1 MKSPALTALLAAM
14 ISACAPAQPPGD
26 VPSASTPGAA
36 SPSGTAPLKV
46 AVSTGALAYCTR
58 AIGGDRVEVM
68 PLVKGVD
75 GVPTREALLKAQ
87 EADLILL
94 NGAGHEPWLPAVTLP
109 ADALLDTSGGAPE
122 IPEDPHGRQHRH
134 GPEGAAHG
142 HGRPSLV
149 WLDPRVVGHQ
159 CERTHQALAKRLPAE
174 RNGLAERHQRVQLE
188 LGALDEALA
197 AASRPLRNTAM
208 VAAGSGYRSFARR
221 YGLPMRFTRHRPES
235 AAGAGSSPSTGT
247 SIHGSDADV
256 LFLQELDQLAAA
268 EPVRVVVLP
277 REPSDELGEK
287 ISKRGLAL
295 VVLDPL
301 SDWTSS
307 ERGFIAGQRRNLQA
321 LRSSSADS

>member
-14 ISACAPAQPPGD
+14 ISACATAQPPGD

-46 AVSTGALAYCTR
+46 AVSMGALAYCTR

-68 PLVKGVD
+68 PLVKAVD

-109 ADALLDTSGGAPE
+109 ADALLDTSGGSPQT
-122 IPEDPHGRQHRH
+122 PEDPNAGRHRH

-149 WLDPRVVGHQ
+149 WLDPRMVRHQ
-159 CERTHQALAKRLPAE
+159 CERTHQALADRLPAE
-174 RNGLAERHQRVQLE
+174 RSGLAKRHQQVQQE
-188 LGALDEALA
+188 LSTLDRDLA
-197 AASRPLRNTAM
+197 AATGPLRNTAM

-221 YGLPMRFTRHRPES
+221 YDLPMRFTRHRPGS
-235 AAGAGSSPSTGT
+235 AAAAGSAPSAAA
-247 SIHGSDADV
+247 SDHGSDGNV

-277 REPSDELGEK
+277 RKPSAVLGEE
-287 ISKRGLAL
+287 IRRRGLAVL
-295 VVLDPL
+295 VLEPL
-301 SDWTSS
+301 SDGTSS
-307 ERGFIAGQRRNLQA
+307 DGGFIAGQRRNLRV
-321 LRSSSADS
+321 LLSSSADG